1 MCNLS
6 LEPTVYIPAINQS
19 TMKKILSIA
28 VLLLVV
34 LSASFAQTRE
44 ERKVSTFTKI
54 AFRVPGKLYLRQGS
68 PQRVELEGDSEFLRE
83 VETKVDG
90 NKLTIGKESWMD
102 WNWRDQD
109 KVNVYI
115 TVADIE
121 GLSVSG
127 SGDLVGETKLSV
139 NDLDLSVSGSGT
151 LRIEADARGDV
162 EADVSGSGSIDLSGK
177 CRSFDSDVSGSGKV
191 RLAQSIG
198 DKASFGVS
206 GSGRIEASGS
216 AGEVKISISGSGRVL
231 ASNLEANNCTI
242 RISGSGDAEVNAKS
256 ELDVS
261 ISGSGSVGYRGN
273 PAHVNSHASGSGRV
287 RKL

>member
-151 LRIEADARGDV
+151 LRIEAEAKGDV
-162 EADVSGSGSIDLSGK
+162 EADVSGKRVTSLPYKIPPAKAPTPIPSSIK
-177 CRSFDSDVSGSGKV
+177 MY
-191 RLAQSIG
+191 RLARPRPLWCSSLRSVAQANS
-198 DKASFGVS
+198 V
-206 GSGRIEASGS
+206 
-216 AGEVKISISGSGRVL
+216 GEVMPL
-231 ASNLEANNCTI
+231 AM
-242 RISGSGDAEVNAKS
+242 
-256 ELDVS
+256 
-261 ISGSGSVGYRGN
+261 
-273 PAHVNSHASGSGRV
+273 P
-287 RKL
+287 